1 MEQRTKQQTLS
12 VYGQRMQMQVE
23 GEIYLKGDENGR
35 KLAFSSEV
43 NTEPP
48 SWRERGSRLE
58 KQQRGLPPEVSLDGT
73 SSV

>member
-23 GEIYLKGDENGR
+23 GGIYLKGDDNGR

-48 SWRERGSRLE
+48 SWRERERIQIGE
-58 KQQRGLPPEVSLDGT
+58 AAEGT
-73 SSV
+73 AT